1 MFSVIFE
8 VHPKPEQWDAYL
20 GLGKMLRPELEKID
34 GFVNNIRYRSL
45 RHDGWL
51 LSLSGW
57 RDEKALVRWRTQA
70 RHHAV
75 QEKGRSE
82 IFLDYHLRIGQL
94 TQDTRPP
101 QGHALSEQRLDET
114 ETGDATTITL
124 IDARRPPE
132 WVKEVSPDDVANWLG
147 LARNAQGLV
156 AWDVF
161 DAVLTPGEII
171 LLASWRDRGAAEA
184 FEAAVSLQ
192 DGARLRR
199 VRVVRDYGMFDRRE
213 APQFYPDAMG
223 GETKHVRPKR

>member
-1 MFSVIFE
+1 
-8 VHPKPEQWDAYL
+8 
-20 GLGKMLRPELEKID
+20 
-34 GFVNNIRYRSL
+34 
-45 RHDGWL
+45 
-51 LSLSGW
+51 
-57 RDEKALVRWRTQA
+57 
-70 RHHAV
+70 V

-94 TQDTRPP
+94 TRDTRPS

-124 IDARRPPE
+124 IDANRPPG
-132 WVKEVSPDDVANWLG
+132 WVEQTGPDDIANCLG
-147 LARNAQGLV
+147 LPAHASGLV

-161 DAVLTPGEII
+161 DAVLTPGDTI
-171 LLASWRDRGAAEA
+171 LLASWRDLAAAEA

-213 APQFYPDAMG
+213 APQFYPDARG
-223 GETKHVRPKR
+223 AATRHA